1 MLFTEILFIEILKF
15 CSPKFET
22 TTVGCHMFRPPNS
35 QFRIIPFGTVEPF
48 GGNEKRCILTISAA
62 FWDAAAD
69 YEIFYAA
76 SARLSPYGSWS

>member
-1 MLFTEILFIEILKF
+1 MLFTEILFIEILFIEILKF

-22 TTVGCHMFRPPNS
+22 T
-35 QFRIIPFGTVEPF
+35 TVEPF